1 MPDMDPAI
9 SFAKSYLG
17 SLKEILNKLPLND
30 LAKAME
36 EIKSALDSDRCVFI
50 AGNGGSASTASHIAN
65 DFTHTVPKSCEKRI
79 KALALTDNIASIT
92 AIANYLEFADVFSA
106 QLRSLAKKGDIL
118 IVISGSGNSQ
128 NLIKAVQS
136 AKKIGASTIG
146 FLGMDGGK
154 LKTLVDI
161 PVIVD
166 SSDYGPIED
175 IHLVFDHLIT
185 AYLKEQ

>member
-1 MPDMDPAI
+1 M
-9 SFAKSYLG
+9 
-17 SLKEILNKLPLND
+17 
-30 LAKAME
+30 
-36 EIKSALDSDRCVFI
+36 
-50 AGNGGSASTASHIAN
+50 
-65 DFTHTVPKSCEKRI
+65 
-79 KALALTDNIASIT
+79 TDNIASIT
-92 AIANYLEFADVFSA
+92 AIANDLEFADVFSA